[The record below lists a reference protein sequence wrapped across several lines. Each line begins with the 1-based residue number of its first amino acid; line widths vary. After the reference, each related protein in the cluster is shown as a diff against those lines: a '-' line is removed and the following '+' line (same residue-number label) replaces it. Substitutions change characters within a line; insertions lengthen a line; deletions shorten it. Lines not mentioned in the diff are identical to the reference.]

1 MDVRILFP
9 GLSDCRAGGIR
20 LCGGVLRDHLG
31 KHESPDTRHIEQAN
45 PGLLTLNPQDTSLD
59 QSIVKEVVGCS
70 SFNSKAPLDVRR
82 AAKLPLCIF
91 EVARRYRSVCF
102 CHMNQGLSLFQLLN
116 LYSCLCSEP
125 CNESRSVL
133 LGLKFITHGKL
144 ASLLGVDRRTIR
156 RWVADPRS
164 RKVLGAVQR
173 GSKWRIPKPAS
184 RVTSAILDHL
194 RRELK
199 EVGKRTVLKPQRRR
213 RGIPGQA
220 WIIQS
225 AFLLAHCPLHAELEA
240 CPEMESVAGDLN
252 ALAKTIPNPMVGAG
266 EILATY
272 RRWLHVQ
279 QPALDKDGVESK
291 LKLAGRLWPGKSE
304 WLKASKVYKR
314 AQFLKAW
321 QTTQATGIAQPT
333 AKALC
338 RYMPRQDGRRE
349 GISIR
354 MFWYHYRRDYR
365 NLVKVAIASFSSD
378 LPDPTAERI
387 GEGDGYSFNSAN
399 KGSESQ
405 EEKQLRKLRR
415 DK

>member
-1 MDVRILFP
+1 
-9 GLSDCRAGGIR
+9 
-20 LCGGVLRDHLG
+20 
-31 KHESPDTRHIEQAN
+31 
-45 PGLLTLNPQDTSLD
+45 
-59 QSIVKEVVGCS
+59 
-70 SFNSKAPLDVRR
+70 
-82 AAKLPLCIF
+82 
-91 EVARRYRSVCF
+91 
-102 CHMNQGLSLFQLLN
+102 
-116 LYSCLCSEP
+116 
-125 CNESRSVL
+125 
-133 LGLKFITHGKL
+133 
-144 ASLLGVDRRTIR
+144 
-156 RWVADPRS
+156 
-164 RKVLGAVQR
+164 
-173 GSKWRIPKPAS
+173 
-184 RVTSAILDHL
+184 
-194 RRELK
+194 
-199 EVGKRTVLKPQRRR
+199 
-213 RGIPGQA
+213 
-220 WIIQS
+220 
-225 AFLLAHCPLHAELEA
+225 
-240 CPEMESVAGDLN
+240 MESVAGDLN